1 MTTRAQL
8 LQWTERGHLPPHHL
22 ERALRLTGSLPTD
35 AQWQQFLSR
44 LLLAAGTLLLGS
56 GIIFFFAYNW
66 NSLPRF
72 ARFGLVEGL
81 LLASTAL
88 AWWKTPSHPVG
99 RAALFLSA
107 LLTGAL
113 FALIGQTYQ
122 TGADPWELFALWS
135 VLLLPW
141 AFVARQP
148 DLWLLSLLLANV
160 ALGLQPWY
168 RLHSTWQHC
177 ALNLAALAAWELLAP
192 QPRLAPR
199 LAGAATGVSF
209 TLFALGAIFSSSPPA
224 TAFLYLLW
232 LPATIYVYV
241 QVRRDLFMIAGALL
255 SSIVTIT
262 ALCLHSLSSRL
273 GDSIFTLFLIATLV
287 IALSGA
293 SAKWLQHLAR
303 EDRV

>member
-1 MTTRAQL
+1 M
-8 LQWTERGHLPPHHL
+8 
-22 ERALRLTGSLPTD
+22 
-35 AQWQQFLSR
+35 
-44 LLLAAGTLLLGS
+44 
-56 GIIFFFAYNW
+56 
-66 NSLPRF
+66 
-72 ARFGLVEGL
+72 

-122 TGADPWELFALWS
+122 LGADPWELFALWS

-141 AFVARQP
+141 AFAARQP
-148 DLWLLSLLLANV
+148 DLWLLSLLLANI

-168 RLHSTWQHC
+168 RLYSTWQHGT
-177 ALNLAALAAWELLAP
+177 LNLAALAVWEFLAP

-199 LAGAATGVSF
+199 LAAAATGISF
-209 TLFALGAIFSSSPPA
+209 TFLALDGIFTSSPPP
-224 TAFLYLLW
+224 TALLDLLW
-232 LPATIYVYV
+232 LPATLYVYV
-241 QVRRDLFMIAGALL
+241 HLRRDLFMIAGALL
-255 SSIVTIT
+255 SAIVTIT
-262 ALCLHSLSSRL
+262 ALCLHALSPRF
-273 GDSIFTLFLIATLV
+273 GDSLFALFLIATLV

-303 EDRV
+303 EERA